1 MNGPLSP
8 LLPLLLLLLLLCALL
23 PLHASDIGT
32 KCKHAANKNADF
44 QPEVY
49 YINMDRSTARRKA
62 TEEQV
67 RRVCCVLCFHACG
80 MY

>member
-1 MNGPLSP
+1 MNGLFS
-8 LLPLLLLLLLLCALL
+8 LLLLLLLLCAVAL
-23 PLHASDIGT
+23 PSRAANEDIGT
-32 KCKHAANKNADF
+32 KCKHAANKNAFF

-67 RRVCCVLCFHACG
+67 GRVLLRDVPMRDG
-80 MY
+80 MC